1 MATNAHLRRMF
12 SVMALRKLFIFISIV
27 FVQTSFAA
35 DTTKVLFI
43 GNSITYFNAMPETFE
58 AIANERGNPTKVT
71 VYAPGGTG
79 FVHHVEDPEVYAHF
93 EMDAWDFI
101 VLQPGSNESPGY
113 SFPIEETLDRAR
125 VMLDS
130 IQANNSC
137 AQVLFYEIS
146 YGVWGAS
153 EEDLATYNETMGLI
167 RANLTLMADST
178 SRYFAPAGESMRA
191 AWNADPST
199 LLWGSTGDIHPNT
212 LGSYLIACTFYA
224 TIFQK
229 PTLGTTYY
237 ATLTEEEAL
246 KYQEIADTTV
256 LDAMESWRINTY
268 NSHPSAN
275 VSISNDTLYYENTSV
290 NMDSVYWDFG
300 DGNFSFESAGSHHYS
315 EELEE
320 VTVKLIAYWG
330 SCVDTL
336 CYFLH
341 LDTSV
346 GEDKLEWGE
355 NDLFSVYPNPG
366 NNTLNIRLAKEIPN
380 CFVQFYNQFG
390 ALAYS
395 SEGLTIDVSNLPSG
409 IYYLRL
415 VSQDGSIASQQVRWF
430 KE

>member
-1 MATNAHLRRMF
+1 MS
-12 SVMALRKLFIFISIV
+12 SVMALRHLFILISIV
-27 FVQTSFAA
+27 FVQASFAA

-93 EMDAWDFI
+93 AMEAWDYI

-113 SFPIEETLDRAR
+113 SFPIEETLDRAHI
-125 VMLDS
+125 MLDS
-130 IQANNSC
+130 IEAVNSC
-137 AQVLFYEIS
+137 ARVLFYEIS

-153 EEDLATYNETMGLI
+153 EEDLETYNETMGLI

-178 SRYFAPAGESMRA
+178 SHYFAPAGESMRA
-191 AWNADPST
+191 AWNADQST
-199 LLWGSTGDIHPNT
+199 LLWGGTGDIHPNT

-229 PTLGTTYY
+229 PTLGSSHY
-237 ATLTEEEAL
+237 ATLTEEEAV

-256 LDAMESWRINTY
+256 LNAMESWRINTY

-275 VSISNDTLYYENTSV
+275 VSISSDTLYYENTSV
-290 NMDSVYWDFG
+290 NMDSAYWDFG
-300 DGNFSFESAGSHHYS
+300 DGNFSFESAGSNHYS

-320 VTVKLIAYWG
+320 VTVKLITYWG

-336 CYFLH
+336 CYPLH
-341 LDTSV
+341 IDASV
-346 GEDKLEWGE
+346 GVDKLVWGQD
-355 NDLFSVYPNPG
+355 DLFSVYPNPG
-366 NNTLNIRLAKEIPN
+366 NDILNIRLAKEIPN
-380 CFVQFYNQFG
+380 YTIQFYNQLG
-390 ALAYS
+390 ALVYS
-395 SEGLTIDVSNLPSG
+395 TAEPTINVSSLPSG
-409 IYYLRL
+409 IYFLRL
-415 VSQDGSIASQQVRWF
+415 VSQDGSIASQQVRWI
-430 KE
+430 KK